1 MSKQTTPFFMIPMTW
16 DEEDQ
21 VRRLTPSAQLLLL
34 ALIRYCQARRNGG
47 VMSDGQ
53 ARMVCRQVARGHAAL
68 DQLLGVGILES
79 VTPVHDQ
86 LNSTAISTQLQSNI
100 NSTPTELHRG
110 QVALE
115 LSRSCTG
122 VELILQW
129 FCFVD
134 PAKWCIGKS
143 PTAGQSLAAEPRAR
157 PRVGAQPSARGNR
170 RERREEENR
179 PPSGS
184 GRFSSA
190 RTAPRN
196 ASGAA
201 RPAPRSDEDQE
212 EIADSDSGDHDE
224 SGDSLAEDGP
234 RMSQREAMKAIRKA
248 IGKSSMSSGKPAQ
261 MRKYPMELNSLS
273 EPSLPVEL
281 NGRYE

>member
-1 MSKQTTPFFMIPMTW
+1 M
-16 DEEDQ
+16 
-21 VRRLTPSAQLLLL
+21 
-34 ALIRYCQARRNGG
+34 
-47 VMSDGQ
+47 Q

-68 DQLLGVGILES
+68 DQLLGVGILHS

-86 LNSTAISTQLQSNI
+86 LNSTATSTQLHPNI
-100 NSTPTELHRG
+100 NSTPSQLQGGE
-110 QVALE
+110 VALE

-122 VELILQW
+122 VELMLQW

-134 PAKWCIGKS
+134 PAKWCISKGS
-143 PTAGQSLAAEPRAR
+143 AAGQSPAAQPRAR

-170 RERREEENR
+170 RERRETEER
-179 PPSGS
+179 TPSGS
-184 GRFSSA
+184 VRSSVA

-201 RPAPRSDEDQE
+201 RSAPREDEDQE
-212 EIADSDSGDHDE
+212 KNAVSDDGDLDIG
-224 SGDSLAEDGP
+224 GDSLAEDGP
-234 RMSQREAMKAIRKA
+234 PMSRSEAMKSIRKA
-248 IGKSSMSSGKPAQ
+248 IGKSSMNSGKPAQ